1 MYMYRLCTFC
11 RRKKRYLRPV
21 AGNVTN
27 VGGGG
32 GLVCGEEHLQKLYT
46 VCSPMMT
53 SVPYMCMCSLL
64 ILLQCVVSFEPQTK
78 FHAIVALKKKFLCV
92 CTFDLVF
99 VPATSYK
106 AELIMECER
115 KCVKYSGTRIMLIEA
130 KTKLNPSRCK
140 YRNK

>member
-1 MYMYRLCTFC
+1 MSLQW
-11 RRKKRYLRPV
+11 
-21 AGNVTN
+21 
-27 VGGGG
+27 GGGY
-32 GLVCGEEHLQKLYT
+32 VGEEHLQKFYT

-53 SVPYMCMCSLL
+53 SVTFMCMCSLR

-78 FHAIVALKKKFLCV
+78 SHATVALKKKFLRV

-99 VPATSYK
+99 VPATSNK
-106 AELIMECER
+106 TELIMECER
-115 KCVKYSGTRIMLIEA
+115 KCVKCSGTRIMLIEA